1 MQPLPHPTPLE
12 ALCPGGQPPGAHPAA
27 RVIPP
32 TQPGPSHATCRLGH
46 QRVLC
51 EASRGPSWL
60 AGGGVLLTCSPNTSC
75 VYTHRG
81 LGPLELLGTPASQ
94 RLAQSRGLSLA
105 SQMTEFGLH
114 SRGLSTAGRTTW
126 PWLCSLAGGLHVW
139 FRRVGQWFSL
149 SQRLPRGALVAGSQQ
164 ALSDGV
170 SSRF

>member
-1 MQPLPHPTPLE
+1 MTSCPGSIWMLERASPPSLLPHLPFPLPSASCL
-12 ALCPGGQPPGAHPAA
+12 QPQPSGETASSKATAGLLVTA

-60 AGGGVLLTCSPNTSC
+60 GGGVPLTCSPNTSC

-94 RLAQSRGLSLA
+94 HLAQSRGLSLA
-105 SQMTEFGLH
+105 SQMTKFGLP
-114 SRGLSTAGRTTW
+114 SRCLSPAGRTAW
-126 PWLCSLAGGLHVW
+126 SWLCNLAGGLHV
-139 FRRVGQWFSL
+139 
-149 SQRLPRGALVAGSQQ
+149 
-164 ALSDGV
+164 
-170 SSRF
+170 